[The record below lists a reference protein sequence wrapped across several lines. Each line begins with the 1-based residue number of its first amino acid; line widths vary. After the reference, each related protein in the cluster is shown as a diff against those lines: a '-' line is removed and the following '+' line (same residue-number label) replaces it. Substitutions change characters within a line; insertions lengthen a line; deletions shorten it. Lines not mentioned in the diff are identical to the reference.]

1 MSGMRGALGLLIYLI
16 LAVVSSLIRQREQ
29 KRRKVSPLG
38 EAQAPYD
45 AEDLVQEAPPIQVW
59 EPLRV
64 DVQESVL
71 VAEVDDEE
79 QAEGTRPAAQALD
92 EPVGR
97 WDRAPRISRIADAVI
112 MSEIIR
118 EPRALRRWPSR

>member
-1 MSGMRGALGLLIYLI
+1 MRGALGILISLI
-16 LAVVSSLIRQREQ
+16 LAVVSSLIRQAAEQ
-29 KRRKVSPLG
+29 KRRKARIPLG

-59 EPLRV
+59 EPLRG

-97 WDRAPRISRIADAVI
+97 WDRVPRISRIAEAVI

>member
-1 MSGMRGALGLLIYLI
+1 MRGALGILIYLI
-16 LAVVSSLIRQREQ
+16 LAVVSSLIRQAAEQ
-29 KRRKVSPLG
+29 KRRKARIPLG

-59 EPLRV
+59 EPLRG

-97 WDRAPRISRIADAVI
+97 WDRVPRISRIAEAVI

>member
-1 MSGMRGALGLLIYLI
+1 MRGALGLLIYLI
-16 LAVVSSLIRQREQ
+16 LAVVSSLIRQAAEQ
-29 KRRKVSPLG
+29 KRRKVRIPLG
-38 EAQAPYD
+38 EAQAPYG
-45 AEDLVQEAPPIQVW
+45 AEDLVEEAPPTEVW
-59 EPLRV
+59 DPLRG

-71 VAEVDDEE
+71 GPEIEDEE
-79 QAEGTRPAAQALD
+79 HDEWKRPAVQALD

-97 WDRAPRISRIADAVI
+97 LDRVPRISRIAEAVI